1 MVILYVIMLCVD
13 AFVKIY
19 NIANNI
25 ERITFIKLNEVAM
38 MHAKV
43 SFSKLW
49 AVNNWLILFV
59 FTAYVVFQSST
70 GFVKLFLIV
79 KSKLVS
85 EFSLVSTVP
94 FGMNSF

>member
-25 ERITFIKLNEVAM
+25 ERITFVKLNEVAM
-38 MHAKV
+38 VHAKV
-43 SFSKLW
+43 SFSNLG

-59 FTAYVVFQSST
+59 LTAYVVYQPET

-85 EFSLVSTVP
+85 EFSLA
-94 FGMNSF
+94 N